1 MQVTVQQQTALAEF
15 IKSSSDK
22 FAAALPPNVT
32 PAQFER
38 AALDAVLTNPDLA
51 LVDRKSLFA
60 ELMKCCRDGLVPDG
74 KQAYIN
80 VFNSRNGYQATYIP
94 MAEGKINNMAKVD
107 GFSHINAKAVYE
119 GDLFEYGIENGKEVM
134 SYHPTFNTQ
143 QRGKLMLAFAT
154 VTFDNGFTMTEI
166 MQRDD
171 VMRAKASSRG
181 SNSQHSPWVKHE
193 AEMWVKSVIHRLS
206 KRLPKNNQLTEIVN
220 QYEQEFDADFT
231 RGNREKN
238 ITPSAANAFLGIQ
251 TEPPVWQEPHYE
263 RQPQNYDAQFNQHQ
277 HQAHHQQSGEQQF
290 NQQTGEI
297 YHEQ

>member
-1 MQVTVQQQTALAEF
+1 MMQVTVQQQTALAEF

-32 PAQFER
+32 PIQFER

-80 VFNSRNGYQATYIP
+80 VFNSRSGYQATYIP
-94 MAEGKINNMAKVD
+94 MAEGKINNMSKVD

-119 GDLFEYGIENGKEVM
+119 GDFFEYGIEMGREILN
-134 SYHPTFNTQ
+134 YRPTFDMK
-143 QRGKLMLAFAT
+143 QRGQLLLSFAT
-154 VTFDNGFTMTEI
+154 VTLDNGSSVTEI

-181 SNSQHSPWVKHE
+181 SSSQHSPWVKHE
-193 AEMWVKSVIHRLS
+193 AEMWVKSAIHRLA
-206 KRLPKNNQLTEIVN
+206 KRLPKNNELTEIASS
-220 QYEQEFDADFT
+220 YEREFDAEFS
-231 RGNREKN
+231 RGNREKD
-238 ITPSAANAFLGIQ
+238 ITPSATNAFLNTHEQQAQ
-251 TEPPVWQEPHYE
+251 TTQSNQQQQWQQPHVVQAQA
-263 RQPQNYDAQFNQHQ
+263 QPQPQQHNQ
-277 HQAHHQQSGEQQF
+277 AAADFFGEEI
-290 NQQTGEI
+290 NQQ
-297 YHEQ
+297 